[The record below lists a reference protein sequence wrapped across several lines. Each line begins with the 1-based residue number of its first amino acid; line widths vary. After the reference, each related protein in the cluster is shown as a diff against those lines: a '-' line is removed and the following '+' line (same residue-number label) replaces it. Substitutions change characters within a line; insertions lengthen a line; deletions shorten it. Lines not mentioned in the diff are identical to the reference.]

1 MLESQ
6 LSELQS
12 GSLARIAS
20 SATAEEL
27 EQVRI
32 DVLGRK
38 GSLAQISKEMGKIPA
53 EEKPRA
59 GKLLNNAKQAI
70 EAAFVVRE
78 KESADAALRA
88 RLDSEWL
95 DLTLPPPGPRM
106 GHLHRI
112 TQIQS

>member
-20 SATAEEL
+20 AATAEEL

-38 GSLAQISKEMGKIPA
+38 GSLAQISKEMGKIPPVERA
-53 EEKPRA
+53 RA
-59 GKLLNNAKQAI
+59 GKLLNAAKQAVDAAL
-70 EAAFVVRE
+70 EARQQQF
-78 KESADAALRA
+78 ADSALRA
-88 RLDSEWL
+88 RLDAEWL
-95 DLTLPPPGPRM
+95 DLTLPPPPPRR
-106 GHLHRI
+106 GHL
-112 TQIQS
+112 